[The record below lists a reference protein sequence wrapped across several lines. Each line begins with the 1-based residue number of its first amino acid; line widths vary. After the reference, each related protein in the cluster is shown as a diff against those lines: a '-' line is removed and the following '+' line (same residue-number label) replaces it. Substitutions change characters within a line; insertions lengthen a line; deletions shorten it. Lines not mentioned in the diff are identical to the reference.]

1 MDITVILLLVIVIFL
16 FYKMGKK
23 QYVDPEIEEDAS
35 VKNKETFLLNQKQN
49 PIYKKNIYNKN
60 HKDKKRVGIM
70 DEVMYDMPN
79 NGSDDVT
86 TGENETSLGSNGSGR
101 WMNPLNNNIDP
112 YRNNIE
118 GVDQSAL
125 DALIREV
132 NVGNSIP
139 SNTNNA
145 KLFKKRVQSI
155 DSAKDGYRKINYKD
169 SNYRMD
175 FNGDG
180 ISKLSQD
187 QLDKLYS
194 DALIFHDSE
203 YQNNSNFTGVSED
216 DMSEYANAGVKP
228 ESPET
233 QKDKIMNMYNS
244 NNYLPNEKYDNKELT
259 NGFQILT
266 NPTSVS
272 NPNLIPVLR
281 AMPVSST
288 LGSKR
293 NSSWDLRGD
302 VPNPKTVVA
311 PWNNSSIN
319 PDIYS
324 SNRGCL

>member
-1 MDITVILLLVIVIFL
+1 MDIIIAIVLLIIVFLL
-16 FYKMGKK
+16 FYK
-23 QYVDPEIEEDAS
+23 P
-35 VKNKETFLLNQKQN
+35 N
-49 PIYKKNIYNKN
+49 KKNDKDKNSTPSTNQQSKEPFVVDTDKKYISINDINKN
-60 HKDKKRVGIM
+60 MIVDSVLK
-70 DEVMYDMPN
+70 N
-79 NGSDDVT
+79 NNNMSGASNDDNASSDWT
-86 TGENETSLGSNGSGR
+86 
-101 WMNPLNNNIDP
+101 NPMFQNIDP
-112 YRNNIE
+112 NRNKIS
-118 GVDQSAL
+118 GVNQQAL

-132 NVGNSIP
+132 NVGNTIP

-145 KLFKKRVQSI
+145 DLFKEKSRSI
-155 DSAKDGYRKINYKD
+155 NSAKNYRQVNYKD

-180 ISKLSQD
+180 ISQASQD

-203 YQNNSNFTGVSED
+203 YENNSNFTGMPED
-216 DMSEYANAGVKP
+216 DMGEYASAGISPMKP
-228 ESPET
+228 QT
-233 QKDKIMNMYNS
+233 QKEKIMNMYNS
-244 NNYLPNEKYDNKELT
+244 NNYLPNKEYENKDLT
-259 NGFQILT
+259 KGFQILE

-293 NSSWDLRGD
+293 NASWDLRGD

-319 PDIYS
+319 PDVYS

>member
-1 MDITVILLLVIVIFL
+1 MDIITVILLLIIAFFL
-16 FYKMGKK
+16 FYK
-23 QYVDPEIEEDAS
+23 
-35 VKNKETFLLNQKQN
+35 NKEIDKRNDSETETFEVSNNQKNISINDINKNNIVDNVLRNNNVSLQNMINDDNTTNDNLSNNWQN
-49 PIYKKNIYNKN
+49 P
-60 HKDKKRVGIM
+60 
-70 DEVMYDMPN
+70 MYQ
-79 NGSDDVT
+79 
-86 TGENETSLGSNGSGR
+86 
-101 WMNPLNNNIDP
+101 NIDP
-112 YRNNIE
+112 NRNNIS
-118 GVDQSAL
+118 GVDQKAL
-125 DALIREV
+125 NALIREV
-132 NVGNSIP
+132 NVGNTIP
-139 SNTNNA
+139 ANTNRA
-145 KLFKKRVQSI
+145 DLFKDKASSI
-155 DSAKDGYRKINYKD
+155 NSAKNYRKVNYKD

-180 ISKLSQD
+180 VSQASQD

-203 YQNNSNFTGVSED
+203 YENNSNFSGMSED
-216 DMSEYANAGVKP
+216 DMGEYASAGIAPIK
-228 ESPET
+228 PET

-244 NNYLPNEKYDNKELT
+244 NNYLPNKEYENKDLT
-259 NGFQILT
+259 KGFQILE

-293 NSSWDLRGD
+293 NASWDLRGD